1 MSADIEPK
9 GLPHVS
15 SILPRIAALLA
26 LVVVAAGVGAGAYAV
41 VDSDSPETVVREV
54 TSGVPTAS
62 SSGLTV
68 GQIYN
73 RAHEGVVEITVS
85 AGASE
90 FGGGGGQAQGSGF
103 VYDRQGHVVTNHHV
117 VDGAESARVTFSNG
131 ETYDATVV
139 GTDPSTDLAVLKV
152 DAPASVL
159 KPLALG
165 DSSELAVGDGV
176 VAIGSPFGLEQT
188 VTAGIVSALQRQME
202 APNGFT
208 INDSIQTDA
217 AINHGN
223 SGGPLLDLQG
233 RVVGVN
239 AQISSESGGND
250 GVGFAIPSDTVETIV
265 AQILSDGSVEHA
277 YLGVGVATISESVA
291 EELDLPAG
299 VALTEVRPGTP
310 AAEADLEAGTG
321 SETIDGREYPTGGD
335 VVTAVDG
342 EEVASAEDL
351 QRAIDSHQPGDTI
364 TLTVERDGE
373 TRSVEVT
380 LDTRP
385 S

>member
-1 MSADIEPK
+1 
-9 GLPHVS
+9 VS

-26 LVVVAAGVGAGAYAV
+26 VVVVAAGVGATGYALV
-41 VDSDSPETVVREV
+41 GPDSPQTVVRQV

-62 SSGLTV
+62 SSGV
-68 GQIYN
+68 SVSQIYD
-73 RAHEGVVEITVS
+73 RVHEGVVEITVT
-85 AGASE
+85 AGGSE
-90 FGGGGGQAQGSGF
+90 FGGGGQAQGSGF
-103 VYDRQGHVVTNHHV
+103 VYDKQGHVVTNHHV
-117 VDGAESARVTFSNG
+117 VDGSQTARVSFSSG

-139 GTDPSTDLAVLKV
+139 GTDPSTDLALLKV

-159 KPLALG
+159 TPLALG

-188 VTAGIVSALQRQME
+188 VTAGIVSALKRQME

-223 SGGPLLDLQG
+223 SGGPLLDLEG
-233 RVVGVN
+233 RVIGVN

-250 GVGFAIPSDTVETIV
+250 GVGFAIPSNTVEAI
-265 AQILSDGSVEHA
+265 ASQILSDGSVEHA
-277 YLGVGVATISESVA
+277 YLGVGVATIDESVA
-291 EELDLPAG
+291 EELELPAG

-310 AAEADLEAGTG
+310 AAEAGLEAGTG
-321 SETIDGREYPTGGD
+321 TETIDGREYPTGGD
-335 VVTAVDG
+335 VVTEVDG
-342 EEVASAEDL
+342 DEVTSAENL
-351 QRAIDSHQPGDTI
+351 QRAIDSHKPGDTI
-364 TLTVERDGE
+364 TLTVSRDGE
-373 TRSVEVT
+373 SRTVEVT

>member
-1 MSADIEPK
+1 MRT
-9 GLPHVS
+9 
-15 SILPRIAALLA
+15 ILPRIAALLA
-26 LVVVAAGVGAGAYAV
+26 VVVVAAGVGATGYAL

-62 SSGLTV
+62 SSGLSV
-68 GQIYN
+68 GQIYD
-73 RAHEGVVEITVS
+73 RVHEGVVEITVT
-85 AGASE
+85 AGGSE
-90 FGGGGGQAQGSGF
+90 LGGGGGQAQGSGF
-103 VYDRQGHVVTNHHV
+103 VIDEQGHVVTNHHV
-117 VDGAESARVTFSNG
+117 VDGAETARVTFANG

-139 GTDPSTDLAVLKV
+139 GTDPSTDLAVIKV

-159 KPLALG
+159 TPLALG
-165 DSSELAVGDGV
+165 DSSKLGVGDGV

-188 VTAGIVSALQRQME
+188 VTAGIVSALERQME

-250 GVGFAIPSDTVETIV
+250 GVGFAIPSNTVETIV
-265 AQILSDGSVEHA
+265 SQILSDGSVEHA
-277 YLGVGVATISESVA
+277 YLGVGVATIGESVA

-310 AAEADLEAGTG
+310 AAEADLRAGTG
-321 SETIDGREYPTGGD
+321 T
-335 VVTAVDG
+335 
-342 EEVASAEDL
+342 
-351 QRAIDSHQPGDTI
+351 
-364 TLTVERDGE
+364 RDDRRPRVPDRRRRRH
-373 TRSVEVT
+373 RS
-380 LDTRP
+380 RRR
-385 S
+385 